1 MSLSVFGRS
10 LVRGMQYSFLLKR
23 GPSHRR
29 ELSPVYLWKTQV
41 STRSWQSCRLDTW
54 MWSGPKFVSKSVYYA
69 SFTFC
74 FLLLI
79 KPPFSAR
86 STRLLSDIVEKI
98 TKFSPLLRSDSIAS
112 VSFIFEWLNTTL
124 IFCFLCFLFNLWYFD
139 FLINFRLFFLGFLFL
154 LFFCLFFFSFLL
166 LGLLGLRK
174 LSSLSVFCC
183 LKKCLNP
190 MPLCWTFNLKS
201 SLRWS
206 SWCYGHQTVK
216 MICQLR

>member
-23 GPSHRR
+23 GTSHRR

-86 STRLLSDIVEKI
+86 STRLVYMHWILMEKRNVEAWRYK
-98 TKFSPLLRSDSIAS
+98 
-112 VSFIFEWLNTTL
+112 
-124 IFCFLCFLFNLWYFD
+124 
-139 FLINFRLFFLGFLFL
+139 
-154 LFFCLFFFSFLL
+154 
-166 LGLLGLRK
+166 
-174 LSSLSVFCC
+174 
-183 LKKCLNP
+183 
-190 MPLCWTFNLKS
+190 WTWWW
-201 SLRWS
+201 WS
-206 SWCYGHQTVK
+206 SFQEKKKLRGTCYESKNTCNK
-216 MICQLR
+216 SRI

>member
-23 GPSHRR
+23 GTSHRR

-86 STRLLSDIVEKI
+86 STRLYLIARNWSPKNLQHGKI
-98 TKFSPLLRSDSIAS
+98 QSY
-112 VSFIFEWLNTTL
+112 IF
-124 IFCFLCFLFNLWYFD
+124 
-139 FLINFRLFFLGFLFL
+139 
-154 LFFCLFFFSFLL
+154 FLL
-166 LGLLGLRK
+166 LIAWVNWWSISHHISLWSLIET
-174 LSSLSVFCC
+174 LSKFWSLMQAM
-183 LKKCLNP
+183 L
-190 MPLCWTFNLKS
+190 
-201 SLRWS
+201 
-206 SWCYGHQTVK
+206 
-216 MICQLR
+216 

>member
-23 GPSHRR
+23 GTSHRR

-86 STRLLSDIVEKI
+86 SIRLICIKDLCRWAKLLLSFYYFLVILFWPFFQVKVWSWEGSKWYKD
-98 TKFSPLLRSDSIAS
+98 PLREYA
-112 VSFIFEWLNTTL
+112 
-124 IFCFLCFLFNLWYFD
+124 
-139 FLINFRLFFLGFLFL
+139 
-154 LFFCLFFFSFLL
+154 
-166 LGLLGLRK
+166 
-174 LSSLSVFCC
+174 
-183 LKKCLNP
+183 KC
-190 MPLCWTFNLKS
+190 K
-201 SLRWS
+201 
-206 SWCYGHQTVK
+206 
-216 MICQLR
+216 